1 MKTTGN
7 IYDQH
12 QRIYA
17 SLMNVTKMRIKRA
30 HPETDGN
37 SLLAH
42 NWGNDEAKAVLKWSY
57 EQSNKEHAVYER
69 LYNIA
74 EHQRHNDDFRPLWC
88 EYCTK

>member
-1 MKTTGN
+1 MKTTSR

-17 SLMNVTKMRIKRA
+17 SLMNVTKLRIRRA

-42 NWGNDEAKAVLKWSY
+42 NWGNDEAKAALAWSY
-57 EQSNKEHAVYER
+57 EQSKREREVYER
-69 LYNIA
+69 LYDIA
-74 EHQRHNDDFRPLWC
+74 QHQNHGADFKPLWC
-88 EYCTK
+88 QYCK